1 MFEDNYHLASLKNL
15 EDFIKDNKHLPEIPS
30 GKEVIEKGIN
40 VGEMNALLLK
50 KIEELTLYLI
60 GQHKEI
66 EKQKSELIEQ
76 QKQIE
81 ELKNELR

>member
-1 MFEDNYHLASLKNL
+1 
-15 EDFIKDNKHLPEIPS
+15 
-30 GKEVIEKGIN
+30 
-40 VGEMNALLLK
+40 
-50 KIEELTLYLI
+50 LI